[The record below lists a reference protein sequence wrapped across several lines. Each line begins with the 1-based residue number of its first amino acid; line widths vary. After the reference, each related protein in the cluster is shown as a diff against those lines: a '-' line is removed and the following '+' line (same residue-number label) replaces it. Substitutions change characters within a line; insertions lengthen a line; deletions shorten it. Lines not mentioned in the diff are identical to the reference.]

1 MGVLTVGIVTV
12 LFKFEGRRRLQQAQ
26 EGLEK
31 MRQNV
36 DTLLIISND
45 RLKEFGKDM
54 TLSTAFSHAD
64 NILSVAA
71 KGIAEVIK
79 KTGIINVD
87 FNDVNNTVMRNSGHA
102 IMGSAE
108 MEGEN
113 RAMKAVEAALSS
125 PLLNDNDI
133 NGVEISY

>member
-1 MGVLTVGIVTV
+1 
-12 LFKFEGRRRLQQAQ
+12 
-26 EGLEK
+26 
-31 MRQNV
+31 
-36 DTLLIISND
+36 
-45 RLKEFGKDM
+45 M

-87 FNDVNNTVMRNSGHA
+87 FNDVNTVMRNSGHA

-108 MEGEN
+108 WKV
-113 RAMKAVEAALSS
+113 KAEQ
-125 PLLNDNDI
+125 
-133 NGVEISY
+133 